1 MTQQYELC
9 NDCCM
14 SSRVYSSTEVWARA
28 LTATDCQ
35 TLLVIFQAVVADPLL
50 VRGNECCQV
59 GL

>member
-1 MTQQYELC
+1 MTQQYDLR
-9 NDCCM
+9 DDYCM
-14 SSRVYSSTEVWARA
+14 SSRVYSSVELRARA